1 MRLLILTAFLCF
13 ASISKA
19 QFSLH
24 AYAGPNLTD
33 INVRNTRVQDIKYQS
48 NIGWQFG
55 SGVEYQT
62 SPHIGLFMHL
72 GASFVHR
79 SFFKDSTV
87 SGDTIFSYSVRP
99 NFIGLPL
106 GAGYKFPLKNDRLT
120 LKVYAGINIQIGL
133 SGQQYKYKYFYN
145 NTIIDPG
152 APSGLQK
159 ELIGVEN
166 IRFGDRNKKDFSF
179 DYASTDWQFL
189 LGTGLM
195 LDNKYELMLTY
206 NKGLTNILPGRRTTP
221 EIQQFTLVNLNFK
234 YILPTTIF
242 DPKRK

>member
-1 MRLLILTAFLCF
+1 MRFLILAVFFYLSSN
-13 ASISKA
+13 ANA

-33 INVRNTRVQDIKYQS
+33 VNVRNTRVQNIEYQT
-48 NIGWQFG
+48 NVGWQIG

-79 SFFKDSTV
+79 SFFKDSAIASDTV
-87 SGDTIFSYSVRP
+87 FSYSIRP
-99 NFIGLPL
+99 NFVGLPL
-106 GAGYKFPLKNDRLT
+106 GAGYKFPLKNERLT
-120 LKVYAGINIQIGL
+120 LKVYAGVNIQIGL
-133 SGQQYKYKYFYN
+133 SGQKYKYKYFYN
-145 NTIIDPG
+145 NTIIDPN

-159 ELIGVEN
+159 DLIGVEN
-166 IRFGDRNKKDFSF
+166 ISFGDRNRRDFTF

-189 LGTGLM
+189 FGTGLM
-195 LDNKYELMLTY
+195 FDKKYELMLTY
-206 NKGLTNILPGRRTTP
+206 NKGFTNILPGRRTTP

-234 YILPTTIF
+234 YIFPTTIF